1 MFCPL
6 YSEARLAGENEE
18 TFQRSSTKALK
29 ILPPPQNPN
38 QYSPACITFLKFS
51 LRSQKFTISGE
62 KSRSFRHESSLRSR
76 RKRERGRGARMREKN
91 GVLGAPSPRP
101 PALLLPLPLPLPLPP
116 PRLRLL
122 RRLPRKRPFVFR
134 LIRSAIAADTGTRH
148 RNKIAPD
155 PG

>member
-62 KSRSFRHESSLRSR
+62 KSRSFRHESSQRSR
-76 RKRERGRGARMREKN
+76 RKRERGRGTRMREKN
-91 GVLGAPSPRP
+91 GVLGARDEGTPATKTPIFSSPPTNLGNPIMQP
-101 PALLLPLPLPLPLPP
+101 PIRNRRALFCMTDCTQEFNQSVL
-116 PRLRLL
+116 
-122 RRLPRKRPFVFR
+122 K
-134 LIRSAIAADTGTRH
+134 
-148 RNKIAPD
+148 
-155 PG
+155 